1 MSKRYL
7 RRLLPILLVVVA
19 VGCNDAVRRQPVVR
33 ATANPSSVRAG
44 EAVSLSGTVSNAGGH
59 SVSFAW
65 EQTGGGPPVGLSGGD
80 TATAMFT
87 APATPGTLTFRLTV
101 TDREGAEAS
110 AEVTVQVEGFVSV
123 SAGGAHTCW
132 VRATGAAACWG
143 DDSAGQ
149 STPPGGPFAALSAG
163 GLHTCGIRESGLV
176 ACWGSNS
183 EGQAA
188 PPPGNLFESVS
199 AGGAHTCGVLEGGE
213 VACWGSDADGQST
226 SPGGRFVSVNA
237 GGFHTCGMRES
248 GLVAC
253 WGDDSAGQSSPP
265 GGLFAAVS
273 AGDFHTCGVRETGA
287 AACWGLNEDGQSTPP
302 SGRFVSVSA
311 GGFHT
316 CGVRENGSV
325 ACWGKDIE
333 GQTVPPGDVFTAVSA
348 GGLHACGVRDTG
360 AVTCWPETAEGPY
373 CEYIGPARTEG
384 PIPGLIVAAD
394 VLLPQGHRPDHG
406 VHIRFNGSIGAVGNF
421 ETMRAGNPD
430 AAVLDCRGKA
440 VLSPGFVN
448 AHEHPAYSYA
458 FPDANLNPDYV
469 HRDEWRLGIN
479 GKLQLP
485 PPPPYWF
492 DPDDPETAAILVA
505 MELRH
510 LLGGATTIAG
520 SGGVPGVIRNINR
533 QRRDGDLA
541 LYDAEAEMSTF
552 PFSFQVVEDLRDE
565 CAGGPAYMFP
575 VPDSSLAFM
584 AYVPH
589 VGEGR
594 FTSCAARAEVLRYLE
609 RVQRRDRRYSLVHG
623 VATDREDFA
632 VMRDFDVTLVWSPRS
647 NLALY
652 GETVDLA
659 GALESGVR
667 VALSTDWSPSGSY
680 NMREE
685 VECAKRVARKAD
697 VALSNEELWRMST
710 SNGAYALG
718 LEDVFGAVAPGL
730 WADLI
735 LVRHTGGDPYEKV
748 LTATDGDLLATWI
761 DGRAVLLSG
770 ALNEALGGRDC
781 VSLDE
786 VAPQVCGVLDAF
798 DLSPERFGRH
808 IEGVVPVNDVAGQA
822 PCGDAP

>member
-1 MSKRYL
+1 MSKRCL
-7 RRLLPILLVVVA
+7 RRLLPLLLSVVA
-19 VGCNDAVRRQPVVR
+19 AACSDAVRWQPVVR
-33 ATANPSSVRAG
+33 ATANPASVRAG
-44 EAVSLSGTVSNAGGH
+44 EAVSLSGTVSNAGGR

-65 EQTGGGPPVGLSGGD
+65 EQTGGDPPVGLSGAG
-80 TATAMFT
+80 TATATFT
-87 APATPGTLTFRLTV
+87 APATAGILTFRLTV

-110 AEVTVQVEGFVSV
+110 AEVTVQIEKLVSV
-123 SAGGAHTCW
+123 SAGGAHSCW

-143 DDSAGQ
+143 DDSEGQ
-149 STPPGGPFAALSAG
+149 SSPPGGVFASVSAG
-163 GLHTCGIRESGLV
+163 GLHTCGVRENGVV

-183 EGQAA
+183 EGQSA
-188 PPPGNLFESVS
+188 PPGDLFESLS
-199 AGGAHTCGVLEGGE
+199 AGGAHTCGLLEGGE
-213 VACWGSDADGQST
+213 AICWGSDADGQST
-226 SPGGRFVSVNA
+226 SPGGLFASLSA
-237 GGFHTCGMRES
+237 GGAHTCGLRAT
-248 GLVAC
+248 GVAAC
-253 WGDDSAGQSSPP
+253 WGDGSAGQSNPP

-273 AGDFHTCGVRETGA
+273 AGGFHTCGIRESGEV
-287 AACWGLNEDGQSTPP
+287 ACWGLDEDGQSTPP
-302 SGRFVSVSA
+302 GGRFVSVSA

-316 CGVRENGSV
+316 CGLREDGGV
-325 ACWGKDIE
+325 TCWGKDTK
-333 GQTVPPGDVFTAVSA
+333 GQSAPPGGVFTAVSA
-348 GGLHACGVRDTG
+348 GGLPTCVVSGAG

-373 CEYIGPARTEG
+373 CEYVAPARIRG
-384 PIPGLIVAAD
+384 PLPGLIVAAD
-394 VLLPQGHRPDHG
+394 VLLPEGYRPDHG
-406 VHIRFNGSIGAVGNF
+406 VHIRFNGSIGALADFDTV
-421 ETMRAGNPD
+421 RAGNPD

-520 SGGVPGVIRNINR
+520 SGGVPGVIRNVNR
-533 QRRDGDLA
+533 QRREGDLA
-541 LYDAEAEMSTF
+541 LYDAEAEVITF

-565 CAGGPAYMFP
+565 CAGGPAYVFSA
-575 VPDSSLAFM
+575 PDSHLAFM

-594 FTSCAARAEVLRYLE
+594 YASCAAKAEVARYLE

-623 VATDREDFA
+623 VATDEEDFA
-632 VMRDFDVTLVWSPRS
+632 VMREFDVTLVWSPRS

-685 VECAKRVARKAD
+685 VECAKRVARDTGAT
-697 VALSNEELWRMST
+697 LSNEELWRMST
-710 SNGAYALG
+710 INGAYALG
-718 LEDVFGAVAPGL
+718 LEEVFGAIAPGL

-735 LVRHTGGDPYEKV
+735 LVKYTGGDPYEKM
-748 LTATDGDLLATWI
+748 LRATDEDLLATWI
-761 DGRAVLLSG
+761 DGRTVLLSG
-770 ALNEALGGRDC
+770 ELSEALGGEGC
-781 VSLDE
+781 VTLDG
-786 VAPQVCGVLDAF
+786 VAPQVCGIFDAF
-798 DLSPERFGRH
+798 GLSPEGFDRH
-808 IEGVVPVNDVAGQA
+808 IEGVVPIGGVGGQA
-822 PCGDAP
+822 PCGDAR

>member
-1 MSKRYL
+1 MPKRYL
-7 RRLLPILLVVVA
+7 RRLLPFLLVVVA
-19 VGCNDAVRRQPVVR
+19 AACSDAVRRQPVVR

-59 SVSFAW
+59 GVSFAW
-65 EQTGGGPPVGLSGGD
+65 EQTGGGPPVGLSGVG
-80 TATAMFT
+80 TATATFT
-87 APATPGTLTFRLTV
+87 APATAGILTFRLTV
-101 TDREGAEAS
+101 TDREGTEAS
-110 AEVTVQVEGFVSV
+110 AEVTVQVEGLVSV
-123 SAGGAHTCW
+123 SAGGAHSCW

-143 DDSAGQ
+143 DDSEGQ
-149 STPPGGPFAALSAG
+149 ATPPGGPFVALSAG
-163 GLHTCGIRESGLV
+163 GLHTCGVRESGVV

-183 EGQAA
+183 EGQAV
-188 PPPGNLFESVS
+188 PPGDLFESVS

-213 VACWGSDADGQST
+213 AACWGSGADGQST
-226 SPGGRFVSVNA
+226 SPGGLFASVSA
-237 GGFHTCGMRES
+237 GGAHTCGLRAT
-248 GLVAC
+248 GVAAC

-265 GGLFAAVS
+265 GGLFEAVS
-273 AGDFHTCGVRETGA
+273 AGEFHTCGIRGSGEV
-287 AACWGLNEDGQSTPP
+287 ACWGLDEDGQSTPP
-302 SGRFVSVSA
+302 GGRFVSVSA

-316 CGVRENGSV
+316 CGVREDGGV
-325 ACWGKDIE
+325 TCWGKDAE
-333 GQTVPPGDVFTAVSA
+333 GQSAPPEDVFAAVSA
-348 GGLHACGVRDTG
+348 GGLHTCGVSGTG
-360 AVTCWPETAEGPY
+360 AVTCWPETAEEPT
-373 CEYIGPARTEG
+373 CEYLASARTRG

-394 VLLPQGHRPDHG
+394 VLLPEGHRPDHG
-406 VHIRFNGSIGAVGNF
+406 VHIRFNGSIGAVGDF
-421 ETMRAGNPD
+421 DTVRAGNPD
-430 AAVLDCRGKA
+430 AAVLDCRGEA

-458 FPDANLNPDYV
+458 FPDVNLNPDYV

-479 GKLQLP
+479 GKQQLP

-492 DPDDPETAAILVA
+492 DPDDPESAAILVA

-541 LYDAEAEMSTF
+541 LYDAEAEVTTF

-565 CAGGPAYMFP
+565 CAGGPAYVFP

-594 FTSCAARAEVLRYLE
+594 YASCAARAEVARYLD

-623 VATDREDFA
+623 VATDRDDFA
-632 VMRDFDVTLVWSPRS
+632 MMREFDVTLVWSPRS

-667 VALSTDWSPSGSY
+667 IALSTDWSPSGSY

-685 VECAKRVARKAD
+685 VECAKRVARGAA
-697 VALSNEELWRMST
+697 ALSNEDLWRMST
-710 SNGAYALG
+710 RNGAYALG
-718 LEDVFGAVAPGL
+718 LEDVFGMVAPGL

-735 LVRHTGGDPYEKV
+735 LVKYTGGDPYEKV
-748 LTATDGDLLATWI
+748 LTATDEDLLATWI

-770 ALNEALGGRDC
+770 ALSETLGGQHC
-781 VSLDE
+781 VTLDG

-798 DLSPERFGRH
+798 DLSPEGFDLH
-808 IEGVVPVNDVAGQA
+808 TDGVVPINDVSGQA